1 MDNDQTTPMTVE
13 EIEIAEAKKKAEEA
27 AGSPEVT
34 TEEAPTEEVV
44 A

>member
-1 MDNDQTTPMTVE
+1 MTE
-13 EIEIAEAKKKAEEA
+13 EEKKIAEEAEAAKLAAEQEA
-27 AGSPEVT
+27 AGSPEVV